1 MIAAFAFAKRYWP
14 YIAGALAAVALVLWF
29 NHKID
34 AAYDRG
40 KTEQAAADTEAFRA
54 AQDAATERQAAL
66 IAKTEAK
73 GAAINKETTD
83 ALEKRNAVLAR
94 NYADL
99 RRLWAAHK
107 AHSGSAGDG
116 DTTAVPGSAAAALAA
131 SCRAEG
137 WVDFDT
143 AAAASEAADLN
154 AAQVNAWIDW
164 YLAQKAAW
172 PK

>member
-1 MIAAFAFAKRYWP
+1 MTALTLLKRFWP
-14 YIAGALAAVALVLWF
+14 YIAAALAVLALVWWF
-29 NHKID
+29 NSRLD
-34 AAYDRG
+34 AAYERG
-40 KTEQAAADTEAFRA
+40 KTEQAAADTLAFRA

-73 GAAINKETTD
+73 AAAINERTTD
-83 ALEKRNAVLAR
+83 ALEKRNTQLAR
-94 NYADL
+94 SYDDL
-99 RRLWAAHK
+99 RLRWK
-107 AHSGSAGDG
+107 AYRANQGGAGDG
-116 DTTAVPGSAAAALAA
+116 QSASVPGGTATAVAA

-154 AAQVNAWIDW
+154 AAQVNGWIDW
-164 YLAQKAAW
+164 YLAQREAW